1 MLRRY
6 CPLLAVG
13 FIVVFIGFL
22 PAQIPLNSAPTK
34 ADTAPAAKAKKTDPT
49 LAAELVSP
57 RATLRTFLEACR
69 QNDMKRAALTLD
81 ISQMP
86 GNDDARTLTA
96 QRIAAKLNET
106 LDRLLKVDL
115 SSVPDNPEHPQPYSL
130 VEGQDIPDETDIAD
144 IAGLII
150 SRSQTDNL
158 WRFSSETVDQIDAL
172 RARSK
177 ERKPT
182 PSGKTVQTT
191 DLAIRLSD
199 LFPNLQNKTLVLK
212 DYQWICLGILILLGF
227 LADLLVRLLLR
238 HLTVAWFRFMRN
250 GEQRQAEKHV
260 WRPLGL
266 LAQALV
272 WYGGIW
278 LIDLNPLVHSIFGYG
293 VKTLT
298 VISATWTA
306 FRLTDLLSAYLARR
320 AAATPTR
327 FDDLLVQLLSKSLKA
342 LSLCAGLILFSHVF
356 ALDLWGLMGG
366 LGIGGLALAFAAKDT
381 IGNFF
386 GSLTVLADRPFEIG
400 DWIITEGVEGSVE
413 NVGFRSTRLRTFYNS
428 VITVPNSRLT
438 TAVVDNMGRRRF
450 RRFKETIGIQYD
462 ATPEQMEAFCEG
474 VRELI
479 RRHPYTRK
487 DYFHVYFNGFGDNAL
502 NILLYCFVETP
513 DWATELRE
521 KHRLL
526 QDITRLAAR
535 LGVSFAFP
543 TRTIHLVQS
552 ENDQPEV
559 PQLSNPIDTGRLQG
573 AEIAGPLATGETRPG
588 PVVFG
593 DPEGSAVA

>member
-1 MLRRY
+1 MSRRFR
-6 CPLLAVG
+6 PLLV
-13 FIVVFIGFL
+13 VVFVIAVSGGA
-22 PAQIPLNSAPTK
+22 PGQIPIESAPTK
-34 ADTAPAAKAKKTDPT
+34 TDTTPAAKSEKTDPT
-49 LAAELVSP
+49 LAAELASP

-69 QNDMKRAALTLD
+69 QEDMKRAALTLD
-81 ISQMP
+81 ISHVA
-86 GNDDARTLTA
+86 GSDDARELSS
-96 QRIAAKLNET
+96 QRIAAKLNDI
-106 LDRLLKVDL
+106 LSRLLDVDL
-115 SSVPDNPEHPQPYSL
+115 SSVPDDPEHPQDYSL
-130 VEGQDIPDETDIAD
+130 VEGQDIPDETDIAALAA
-144 IAGLII
+144 IKI
-150 SRSQTDNL
+150 SRTPADKL
-158 WRFSSETVDQIDAL
+158 WRFSSETVDQIDTL
-172 RARSK
+172 REQAK
-177 ERKPT
+177 DRKPVV
-182 PSGKTVQTT
+182 PGKAVQST

-212 DYQWICLGILILLGF
+212 DYQWICLAILIFLGF
-227 LADLLVRLLLR
+227 LADILVRLLLR
-238 HLTVAWFRFMRN
+238 HLTAAWFRFMRN

-278 LIDLNPLVHSIFGYG
+278 LIDLNPLIHSIFGYG

-298 VISATWTA
+298 VVSATWTA

-356 ALDLWGLMGG
+356 ALDIWGLMGG

-428 VITVPNSRLT
+428 VITLPNSRLT

-462 ATPEQMEAFCEG
+462 SSPEQMEAFCEG
-474 VRELI
+474 IRELI

-487 DYFHVYFNGFGDNAL
+487 DYYHVYFNGFGDNAL

-521 KHRLL
+521 KHRLF
-526 QDITRLAAR
+526 QDISRLAAS

-552 ENDQPEV
+552 ENGPTEA
-559 PQLSNPIDTGRLQG
+559 PQLGDPIDAGRLQG
-573 AEIAGPLATGETRPG
+573 AEIAGPPATTETRPG
-588 PVVFG
+588 PVVFTN
-593 DPEGSAVA
+593 P

>member
-1 MLRRY
+1 MSRKY
-6 CPLLAVG
+6 CRLLALV
-13 FIVVFIGFL
+13 FVVAVSKIALGQL
-22 PAQIPLNSAPTK
+22 PTESVPAK
-34 ADTAPAAKAKKTDPT
+34 AGTSLAAKSEKTDPT
-49 LAAELVSP
+49 LAAELASP

-69 QNDMKRAALTLD
+69 QEDMQRAALTLD

-86 GNDDARTLTA
+86 GTDDARDLTA
-96 QRIAAKLNET
+96 QRIAAKLNDI
-106 LDRLLKVDL
+106 LSRLLDVDL
-115 SSVPDNPEHPQPYSL
+115 SSVPDDPEHPQDYSL
-130 VEGQDIPDETDIAD
+130 AEGQDIPDETDIA
-144 IAGLII
+144 ALAALKI
-150 SRSQTDNL
+150 SRSSADKL
-158 WRFSSETVDQIDAL
+158 WRFSAETVDQIDTL
-172 RARSK
+172 REQSK
-177 ERKPT
+177 DRKPVV
-182 PSGKTVQTT
+182 PGKAVQAT

-199 LFPNLQNKTLVLK
+199 LFPTLQNKTLVLK
-212 DYQWICLGILILLGF
+212 DYQWICLAILIFLGF
-227 LADLLVRLLLR
+227 LADVMVRLLLR
-238 HLTVAWFRFMRN
+238 HLTAAWFRFMRN

-278 LIDLNPLVHSIFGYG
+278 LIDLNPLIHSIFGYG

-298 VISATWTA
+298 VVSATWTA

-320 AAATPTR
+320 GAATPTR

-342 LSLCAGLILFSHVF
+342 LSLCAGLVLFSHVF

-400 DWIITEGVEGSVE
+400 DWIIAEGVEGSVE

-428 VITVPNSRLT
+428 VITLPNSRLT

-462 ATPEQMEAFCEG
+462 SSPEQMEAFCEG
-474 VRELI
+474 IRELI

-487 DYFHVYFNGFGDNAL
+487 DYYHVYFNGFGDNAL

-526 QDITRLAAR
+526 QDISRLAAN

-552 ENDQPEV
+552 ENSQNEP
-559 PQLSNPIDTGRLQG
+559 PQLNNPIDAGRLQG
-573 AEIAGPLATGETRPG
+573 AEIAGPPATAETRPG
-588 PVVFG
+588 PVVF
-593 DPEGSAVA
+593 STT

>member
-1 MLRRY
+1 MSRRY
-6 CPLLAVG
+6 CPLLV
-13 FIVVFIGFL
+13 FVFVVALSGVL
-22 PAQIPLNSAPTK
+22 PGQLPTESAPTK
-34 ADTAPAAKAKKTDPT
+34 ADTTSVEKSEKTDPT
-49 LAAELVSP
+49 LAAELASP

-69 QNDMKRAALTLD
+69 QEDMKRAALTLD

-86 GNDDARTLTA
+86 GSDDARELTS
-96 QRIAAKLNET
+96 QRIAAKLNEI
-106 LDRLLKVDL
+106 LSRLLDVDL
-115 SSVPDNPEHPQPYSL
+115 SSVPDDPEHPQSYSL
-130 VEGQDIPDETDIAD
+130 VEGQDIPDETDIAALAA
-144 IAGLII
+144 IKI
-150 SRSQTDNL
+150 SRSTADDL
-158 WRFSSETVDQIDAL
+158 WRFSSETVDQIDTL
-172 RARSK
+172 REQSK
-177 ERKPT
+177 DRKPVT
-182 PSGKTVQTT
+182 PGKAVQST

-199 LFPNLQNKTLVLK
+199 LFPNLQDKTLVLK
-212 DYQWICLGILILLGF
+212 DYQWICLAILIFLGF
-227 LADLLVRLLLR
+227 LADILVRLLLR

-278 LIDLNPLVHSIFGYG
+278 LIDLNPLIHSIFGYG

-298 VISATWTA
+298 VVSATWTA

-327 FDDLLVQLLSKSLKA
+327 FDDLLVQLLAKSLKA
-342 LSLCAGLILFSHVF
+342 LSLCAGLVLFSHVF

-462 ATPEQMEAFCEG
+462 SSPEQMEAFCEG
-474 VRELI
+474 IRELI

-487 DYFHVYFNGFGDNAL
+487 DYYHVYFNGFGDNAL

-521 KHRLL
+521 KHRLF
-526 QDITRLAAR
+526 QDISRLAAS

-552 ENDQPEV
+552 ENSQTEA
-559 PQLSNPIDTGRLQG
+559 PQLSNPLDAGRLQG
-573 AEIAGPLATGETRPG
+573 AEIAGPPATAETRPG
-588 PVVFG
+588 PVVF
-593 DPEGSAVA
+593 SSS